1 MNLNELKPNPRR
13 SSSKKRVGRGP
24 GSGFGKTSGRGHKGL
39 KSRSGGKV
47 RPGFEGGQMP
57 LQKRVPKYGFTSRK
71 NLFLEELR
79 LSDLLKSSNI
89 NITIASLIESKL
101 IKKSTKKV
109 KVFKDI
115 EECKKINLSGISVT
129 KSVRK
134 LIEDSGG
141 VIT

>member
-1 MNLNELKPNPRR
+1 MNLNELKPNSGR

-71 NLFLEELR
+71 NLFSEELR
-79 LSDLLKSSNI
+79 LSDLLKSSNTD
-89 NITIASLIESKL
+89 ITVASLIESKL
-101 IKKSTKKV
+101 IKKSTKKA
-109 KVFKDI
+109 KAFKEV
-115 EECKKINLSGISVT
+115 EESKKINLSGISVT

>member
-1 MNLNELKPNPRR
+1 MLNTLIDLRKKKI
-13 SSSKKRVGRGP
+13 SKKRVGRGI
-24 GSGFGKTSGRGHKGL
+24 GSGTGKTSGRGHKGQ
-39 KSRSGGKV
+39 KSRSGV
-47 RPGFEGGQMP
+47 SLQGFEGGQMP

-71 NLFLEELR
+71 NLFSEELR
-79 LSDLLKSSNI
+79 LSDLLKSSNTD
-89 NITIASLIESKL
+89 ITVASLIESKL

>member
-1 MNLNELKPNPRR
+1 MNLNELKPNSGR

-71 NLFLEELR
+71 NLYSEELR
-79 LSDLLKSSNI
+79 LSDLLKSSNTD
-89 NITIASLIESKL
+89 ITVASLIESKL

-109 KVFKDI
+109 KVFKDV
-115 EECKKINLSGISVT
+115 EESKKINLSGISVT

>member
-1 MNLNELKPNPRR
+1 MNLNELKPNSGR

-71 NLFLEELR
+71 NLFSEELR

-89 NITIASLIESKL
+89 DITIASLIESKL

-109 KVFKDI
+109 KVFKDV
-115 EECKKINLSGISVT
+115 EESKKINLSGISVT

>member
-1 MNLNELKPNPRR
+1 MNLNELKPNSGR

-71 NLFLEELR
+71 NLFSEELR
-79 LSDLLKSSNI
+79 LSDLLKSSNTD
-89 NITIASLIESKL
+89 ITVASLIESKL

-109 KVFKDI
+109 KVFKDV
-115 EECKKINLSGISVT
+115 EESKKINLSGISVT

>member
-1 MNLNELKPNPRR
+1 MNLNELKPNSGR
-13 SSSKKRVGRGP
+13 SRSKKRVGRGP

-71 NLFLEELR
+71 NLFSEELR
-79 LSDLLKSSNI
+79 LSDLLKSSNTD
-89 NITIASLIESKL
+89 ITVASLIESKL

-109 KVFKDI
+109 KVFKDV
-115 EECKKINLSGISVT
+115 EESKKINLSGISVT